1 MEAAGIA
8 SVTWELPNSIP
19 TLIIRGITDLADEKK
34 KEFDKTKD
42 GVFRK
47 YAMCNAVEFFL
58 VLIHSNSFQKM
69 HEQISFFRDGSSKV
83 EVQTKE
89 EEIME
94 KKEKKTKK
102 IVPQLKRLILR
113 ASIWRAYNRKCLY
126 CGDLISRL
134 ENMEVDHIIPKK
146 YKNRPEE
153 FEEIKKEYEL
163 QSDFDIDAYYNREPS
178 HKGCNVK
185 KLDHLYL
192 KNATLF
198 YIEEATIKI
207 PKIEEYEKKLRE
219 NVSISEEMLEGEIN
233 NEKLRKFFEM
243 MGVSYEEEPIIIEV
257 INERALLDHINSFNK
272 YLEIIRE
279 KGTEAFEWRYYKIRA
294 EARKVFNYWDK
305 INVDFLV
312 IDKLI
317 KLMDVF
323 INEDNK
329 ILQNWGIDILN
340 LLTSA
345 PNLLQIIIEKC
356 YDQLIS
362 HYEPSILNQQ
372 LVDLLDKCEYFPDNT
387 IPEII
392 NLIKNQYVK
401 PLSCFKDRL
410 YNKKFTISREK
421 SQSYIDN
428 ITYATMDLEPR
439 TNQSHNT
446 IIQYANEVKELLNKI
461 D

>member
-1 MEAAGIA
+1 
-8 SVTWELPNSIP
+8 
-19 TLIIRGITDLADEKK
+19 
-34 KEFDKTKD
+34 
-42 GVFRK
+42 
-47 YAMCNAVEFFL
+47 
-58 VLIHSNSFQKM
+58 
-69 HEQISFFRDGSSKV
+69 
-83 EVQTKE
+83 
-89 EEIME
+89 
-94 KKEKKTKK
+94 
-102 IVPQLKRLILR
+102 
-113 ASIWRAYNRKCLY
+113 
-126 CGDLISRL
+126 
-134 ENMEVDHIIPKK
+134 
-146 YKNRPEE
+146 
-153 FEEIKKEYEL
+153 
-163 QSDFDIDAYYNREPS
+163 
-178 HKGCNVK
+178 
-185 KLDHLYL
+185 
-192 KNATLF
+192 
-198 YIEEATIKI
+198 
-207 PKIEEYEKKLRE
+207 
-219 NVSISEEMLEGEIN
+219 MLEGEIN

-257 INERALLDHINSFNK
+257 INERALLDHINSFNNS
-272 YLEIIRE
+272 LEIIRE
-279 KGTEAFEWRYYKIRA
+279 KGPEAFEWRYYKIRA

-305 INVDFLV
+305 MNVDFLV

-372 LVDLLDKCEYFPDNT
+372 LVDILDKCEYFPDNT

-410 YNKKFTISREK
+410 YNKNFTISREK